1 MDLPDGMTQS
11 EFYELAVQP
20 DFPDGMVFEL
30 NCENQEDEK
39 TFSME
44 GIDTI
49 VEQFKNFLLART
61 SAYYK
66 RTDLPA
72 KTMRVG
78 VEITLARRVGS
89 WDKPLSDGA
98 LPFYT
103 TDVVGDLKPIDG
115 SNRLGV
121 DKG

>member
-1 MDLPDGMTQS
+1 MDQLD
-11 EFYELAVQP
+11 FYELAVEP

-30 NCENQEDEK
+30 NCENEEDEK
-39 TFSME
+39 TFSMQ

-78 VEITLARRVGS
+78 VEVNLARKVGT
-89 WDKPLSDGA
+89 WDKDLRDGA
-98 LPFYT
+98 LPFFT
-103 TDVVGDLKPIDG
+103 ADVVGDLKPVDG
-115 SNRLGV
+115 TNRLGV
-121 DKG
+121 DNG

>member
-1 MDLPDGMTQS
+1 MDQA
-11 EFYELAVQP
+11 EFYEMAVEP
-20 DFPDGMVFEL
+20 DFPNGMVFEL
-30 NCENQEDEK
+30 NCGNQDDEK

-66 RTDLPA
+66 ATDLPA

-78 VEITLARRVGS
+78 VEVTLARKVGT
-89 WDKPLSDGA
+89 WDTPLADGA
-98 LPFYT
+98 LPFFT
-103 TDVVGDLKPIDG
+103 VDVMGDLKPIDG
-115 SNRLGV
+115 TNRLGV
-121 DKG
+121 DNG